1 MSADCVAVVVVGDL
15 ARSPR
20 MVNHARELART
31 GMPVSLVGYRER
43 EFAAP
48 VGVAVLPLRPW
59 RSLRALRLP
68 GAAVRMTLTMGQ
80 LVAVLLRLKP
90 GAILVQNP
98 PAFPTLLAGWI
109 AARLLRAELLV
120 DWHNYGYSMLALRLG
135 ADHRITH
142 LAERY
147 EAWLGRRADR
157 HFCVSQAMRT
167 DLERRFGVCAEVL
180 YDRPVQCLSGSVSGP
195 PRRLVAVC
203 PAGWTAD
210 EDMQM
215 LFDSLELLRRR
226 ELEIHVTG
234 DGPLRSRMQP
244 RIAALR
250 ASGFDIHTG
259 FLSEPEYRMLIRRAD
274 IGLSLHRSS
283 SGLDLAMKVV
293 DLFSAGAP
301 VCALDYGGSLREQ
314 VRDGETGFLFRSAAA
329 LAAILDRLQEDLAPL
344 GPMREHI
351 RACWN
356 TTWTEEWSRVAAP
369 AFGRLK

>member
-1 MSADCVAVVVVGDL
+1 MAVVVVGDL

-31 GMPVSLVGYRER
+31 GVPVSLVGYRER

-68 GAAVRMTLTMGQ
+68 GAAVRMMLTMCQ
-80 LVAVLLRLKP
+80 LVAALLRLKP

-98 PAFPTLLAGWI
+98 PAFPTMLAGWI
-109 AARLLRAELLV
+109 AARLLLARWLV

-135 ADHRITH
+135 ADHRMVH

-147 EAWLGRRADR
+147 EGWMGRRADR

-180 YDRPVQCLSGSVSGP
+180 YDRPIEYRCRPATGT

-215 LFDSLELLRRR
+215 LFDSLEILRRR
-226 ELEIHVTG
+226 DLEIHVTG
-234 DGPLRSRMQP
+234 DGPLRSQMEPRM
-244 RIAALR
+244 AALR

-259 FLSEPEYRMLIRRAD
+259 FLSEPGYRALIRRASL
-274 IGLSLHRSS
+274 GLSLHRSS

-301 VCALDYGGSLREQ
+301 VCALDYGGSLCEQ
-314 VRDGETGFLFRSAAA
+314 VRDGETGFLFHSAAG
-329 LAAILDRLQEDLAPL
+329 LAAILERLQQDPAPL

-351 RACWN
+351 RVRWN
-356 TTWTEEWSRVAAP
+356 TTWTEEWTRVAAP
-369 AFGRLK
+369 AFGRPK